1 MKFRISLSKR
11 GLSTAVTSAIL
22 LAAVTVMGTLL
33 VSWSN
38 MNLTRYQQD
47 LDASSSD
54 NLNRLNEELLLG
66 NIWFGKLTP
75 SNNINITMNNVGTVG
90 LHVTKIEIKEYSTG
104 LNPIVF
110 PYSNTGLLPGGE
122 FSVNETFAW
131 VSDTSYDVLIITERG
146 SVFRTQVT
154 AP

>member
-22 LAAVTVMGTLL
+22 LTAVTVMGIML

-38 MNLTRYQQD
+38 MNLTRHQQN
-47 LDASSSD
+47 LDSSFSD
-54 NLNRLNEELLLG
+54 NLNRINEELLLG

-75 SNNINITMNNVGTVG
+75 SNNINITMSNVGTVG
-90 LHVTKIEIKEYSTG
+90 LNVAEIEIKDYSTG
-104 LNPIVF
+104 STKKF
-110 PYSNTGLLPGGE
+110 SYSNTGLLPRGE

-131 VSDTSYDVLIITERG
+131 VDGTNYEVLITTERG

>member
-1 MKFRISLSKR
+1 MKFRVSLSKR

-22 LAAVTVMGTLL
+22 LAAVTVMGTMV

-38 MNLTRYQQD
+38 MNLTRHQQD
-47 LDASSSD
+47 LDSAFSD
-54 NLNRLNEELLLG
+54 NLNRINEELLLG
-66 NIWFGKLTP
+66 NIWFGNTP

-90 LHVTKIEIKEYSTG
+90 LNVTEIEIKDYSTG
-104 LNPIVF
+104 STKKLF
-110 PYSNTGLLPGGE
+110 PYSNTGILPRGE

-131 VSDTSYDVLIITERG
+131 VDDTNYEVLITTERG

>member
-22 LAAVTVMGTLL
+22 LAAVTVMGTML

-38 MNLTRYQQD
+38 MNLTRHQQD
-47 LDASSSD
+47 LDASFSD
-54 NLNRLNEELLLG
+54 NLNRINEELLLG
-66 NIWFGKLTP
+66 NIWFGNTP

-90 LHVTKIEIKEYSTG
+90 LNVTEIEIKDYSTG
-104 LNPIVF
+104 STKKLF
-110 PYSNTGLLPGGE
+110 SYSNTGLVPRGE

-131 VSDTSYDVLIITERG
+131 DVDTSYEVIITTERG
-146 SVFRTQVT
+146 SAFRTQVT

>member
-1 MKFRISLSKR
+1 MKFRVSLSKR

-22 LAAVTVMGTLL
+22 LAAVTVMGTMV

-38 MNLTRYQQD
+38 MNLIRHQQD
-47 LDASSSD
+47 LDSAFSD
-54 NLNRLNEELLLG
+54 NLNRINEELLLG
-66 NIWFGKLTP
+66 NIWFGNTP

-90 LHVTKIEIKEYSTG
+90 LNVTEIEIKDYSTG
-104 LNPIVF
+104 STKKLF
-110 PYSNTGLLPGGE
+110 PYSNTGILPRGE

-131 VSDTSYDVLIITERG
+131 VDDTNYEVLITTERG